1 MICIFSTIRN
11 YAFSAVKMVF
21 LSPIGKISPTRL
33 SKRCTSHFREK
44 PRLKRQEEETMHF
57 FSLFRTRGGNSQR
70 LVRLWDDSEDILG
83 WFSSHPHL
91 RAHFSVLLRKRQ
103 QRKRRTTAERI
114 KNEDENRKGRR
125 GPLFGFSCGR
135 SPKPGG
141 LRTEPRAQR
150 NVFNSPKAPQQG
162 SRVSI
167 ASTNFPLAHFC
178 SISSKGF
185 SSQPFSLHK
194 WSFF

>member
-1 MICIFSTIRN
+1 MQLYFRPNNFLPLAIRELPLDSLIEKKCNSVFVFKVHSPFSC
-11 YAFSAVKMVF
+11 S
-21 LSPIGKISPTRL
+21 G
-33 SKRCTSHFREK
+33 
-44 PRLKRQEEETMHF
+44 Q
-57 FSLFRTRGGNSQR
+57 Q
-70 LVRLWDDSEDILG
+70 
-83 WFSSHPHL
+83 
-91 RAHFSVLLRKRQ
+91 KRQ
-103 QRKRRTTAERI
+103 QKKRRTTAERR

-185 SSQPFSLHK
+185 SPQPFSLHK
-194 WSFF
+194 